1 MPLKEKYQPVVD
13 LIEELHGEIIKAEEE
28 RGFFVI
34 EGLLKSE
41 DEIDLVKRKAE
52 KINDIK
58 ADDIKLKLE
67 VKQ

>member
-1 MPLKEKYQPVVD
+1 MPLQEKYQPVID
-13 LIEELHGEIIKAEEE
+13 LIKELHGEIIKAEEE

-41 DEIDLVKRKAE
+41 DEITLVKSKAE

-58 ADDIKLKLE
+58 ADDVILKLE